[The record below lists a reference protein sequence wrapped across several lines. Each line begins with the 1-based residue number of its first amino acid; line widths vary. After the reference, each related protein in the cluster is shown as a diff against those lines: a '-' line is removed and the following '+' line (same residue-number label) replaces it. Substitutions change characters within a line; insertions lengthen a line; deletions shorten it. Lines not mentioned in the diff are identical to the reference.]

1 MKSVQAKY
9 IAPEQDNADFSK
21 KLLIQSLLLDAE
33 EGIGSFD
40 ETPPF
45 WAKFCCQKTKHSEFL
60 LDDVLSIQQMKIKY
74 GDQQQYT
81 GFNVTFVLADNKQ
94 YEPKID
100 MSKNDVAQIVQFFRE
115 YNIKRQNQNPVQN
128 KNSTG
133 QYGKLETIYSLD
145 APFAYT
151 AYPPAISPYPQQVQ
165 SIQPMQKSK
174 SQPFFPKLINGLP
187 SNLTSNYEILDALG
201 EGSYAKVKRGK
212 NIQTGQL
219 VAIKFIEK
227 SKIVSDPIQ
236 KQNLLTEITAMQSM
250 KHPYIIELYEV
261 YELED
266 KLCLVMELASGGEV
280 FNKLADRGSYSERD
294 ASLLM
299 LQLFQAVKYMHDR
312 GIAHRD
318 LKLENILYENT
329 NFYSPIKI
337 SDFGLSKVIEKEQL
351 MMTCCGTPGYVAP
364 EVLSYSGYGKE
375 CDLWSLGIIMYVLLC
390 GYPPFFDINITVMFD
405 MIQKGVYEYES
416 PDWDTI
422 SSSAK
427 DLISKLLVV
436 DPVKRF
442 TVDQALQHNW
452 FTESL
457 PTHKLEDTYNKI
469 KERKVKNMFKAIKM
483 ISVLN
488 MWKKK

>member
-9 IAPEQDNADFSK
+9 IAPEQDNADFSEK
-21 KLLIQSLLLDAE
+21 ILIQSLLLDAE

-40 ETPPF
+40 EIPPF
-45 WAKFCCQKTKHSEFL
+45 WAKFCCLTTKHSEFL
-60 LDDVLSIQQMKIKY
+60 LDDVASIQQIKIKY

-133 QYGKLETIYSLD
+133 QYGIAET
-145 APFAYT
+145 
-151 AYPPAISPYPQQVQ
+151 
-165 SIQPMQKSK
+165 SITPMQKSK

-187 SNLTSNYEILDALG
+187 SNLAANYEILDALG
-201 EGSYAKVKRGK
+201 EGSYAKVKKGR

-318 LKLENILYENT
+318 LK
-329 NFYSPIKI
+329 
-337 SDFGLSKVIEKEQL
+337 
-351 MMTCCGTPGYVAP
+351 
-364 EVLSYSGYGKE
+364 
-375 CDLWSLGIIMYVLLC
+375 
-390 GYPPFFDINITVMFD
+390 
-405 MIQKGVYEYES
+405 
-416 PDWDTI
+416 
-422 SSSAK
+422 
-427 DLISKLLVV
+427 
-436 DPVKRF
+436 
-442 TVDQALQHNW
+442 
-452 FTESL
+452 
-457 PTHKLEDTYNKI
+457 
-469 KERKVKNMFKAIKM
+469 
-483 ISVLN
+483 
-488 MWKKK
+488 